1 MASSPAGGLRLPWP
15 APLLFFFIF
24 VFLISPLA
32 LVVAQD
38 LPPGFPGVLPPPEDM
53 PEISMGFMDGLALLM
68 FKECLGN
75 TATLS
80 SWTHGDPCDK
90 TRPPWAGVVCTGG
103 AVTGLRLR
111 GMGLSGTI
119 NETAID
125 PLTHIAGLRTIGL
138 SNNDFSGEIPPLSRL
153 VALKSI
159 FLSNNRFSGAIDGDY
174 FSDMTHLKKV
184 WLAGNSFT
192 GKIPPSLSKLPH
204 LIELHLENNQFSGD
218 IPAMSIPILSS
229 FNVSNN
235 RLEGA
240 VPAALRKFG
249 DSAFKGNA
257 GLCLPHAGNNS
268 CTAAAAAAPPP
279 EEEKEVRSWR
289 TVMVG
294 IVLATLLLAL
304 IAGLFIIKKR
314 RRDDFDTLGV
324 EHGGAGSESAR
335 MPPAAGGGGAVAGGS
350 ESRGN
355 SSRRT
360 SSGSHKRHDSSSR
373 KGSSVHS
380 KSSGGESPEHGELVV
395 LNQEKAGA
403 LAMADLMKAAAEM
416 LASSPLGTTYKV
428 ILPDGGAVAVKR
440 LRDVHRLGKDG
451 FEAEIR
457 RLGRLR
463 HPNVLPPL
471 AYHYSKKE
479 KLLLFEYVDKGS
491 LNYALHGDRG
501 AHHAALTWPTR
512 LRIVRGIA
520 RGMAYL
526 HSELAASD
534 VPHGNLKSC
543 NVLLGPTYEPLLV
556 DYGLTQLVNPSQAAI
571 AMFAYRSPEAV
582 QRRQVSPKC
591 DVYCLGVVVLE
602 VVTGKFPSQY
612 LSSGMGGT
620 DVVEWAAAAV
630 EERREAELIDPEI
643 IAGGGGKRSTAGM
656 ERLLR
661 IAAACTDPS
670 PENRPSMKEAARRI
684 EAVTVD
690 GSIAAADDEGG
701 AAAAP
706 PLKDGHAVLTTRLSA
721 RERNGESFGIS

>member
-1 MASSPAGGLRLPWP
+1 MATSPTGGLRLPWP
-15 APLLFFFIF
+15 APLFFFF
-24 VFLISPLA
+24 FFLLSPLA
-32 LVVAQD
+32 LAVAQE
-38 LPPGFPGVLPPPEDM
+38 LPPGFPGDM
-53 PEISMGFMDGLALLM
+53 PLPGDMPQISMGFMDGLALLI
-68 FKECLGN
+68 FKKYLGN
-75 TATLS
+75 TSLALS

-90 TRPPWAGVVCTGG
+90 TRPPWAGVICTGG
-103 AVTGLRLR
+103 AVTGIRLR
-111 GMGLSGTI
+111 GKGLFGTI

-159 FLSNNRFSGAIDGDY
+159 FLSNNRFSGVIDGDY

-192 GKIPPSLSKLPH
+192 GKIPPSLTKLPH
-204 LIELHLENNQFSGD
+204 LMELHLENNQFSGGL
-218 IPAMSIPILSS
+218 PAMNIPTLSS

-235 RLEGA
+235 RFEGA

-257 GLCLPHAGNNS
+257 GLCFPQAGNNS
-268 CTAAAAAAPPP
+268 CATAAAAAASPG
-279 EEEKEVRSWR
+279 EDKEVRSWR
-289 TVMVG
+289 AVMVG
-294 IVLATLLLAL
+294 IVLGTLLLAL

-314 RRDDFDTLGV
+314 RRGVFDTLGV
-324 EHGGAGSESAR
+324 EHGGAGLESAR
-335 MPPAAGGGGAVAGGS
+335 MPPAAGGGGQGGS
-350 ESRGN
+350 ERHGN

-360 SSGSHKRHDSSSR
+360 SSGGHKRHDSSSR
-373 KGSSVHS
+373 KGSVHS
-380 KSSGGESPEHGELVV
+380 KSSASSDSSELGELVL
-395 LNQEKAGA
+395 LNPEKAGT
-403 LAMADLMKAAAEM
+403 LVMADLMKAAAEV
-416 LASSPLGTTYKV
+416 LGSSPLGTTYKV
-428 ILPDGGAVAVKR
+428 ILTDGGAVAVKR
-440 LRDVHRLGKDG
+440 LRDLHRMGKDG

-471 AYHYSKKE
+471 AYHYDKKE
-479 KLLLFEYVDKGS
+479 KLVLFEYVDKGS
-491 LNYALHGDRG
+491 LLYALHGDRG
-501 AHHAALTWPTR
+501 AHHRALTWPTR

-543 NVLLGPTYEPLLV
+543 NVLLGPTYEPLLI
-556 DYGLTQLVNPSQAAI
+556 DYGLTPLVNPSQAAI
-571 AMFAYRSPEAV
+571 SMFAYRSPEAA

-620 DVVEWAAAAV
+620 DVVEWVAAAA

-643 IAGGGGKRSTAGM
+643 AAGGGAKRSTASI

-661 IAAACTDPS
+661 IAAACTDPR

-690 GSIAAADDEGG
+690 GSIAADDDSG
-701 AAAAP
+701 AAAAA
-706 PLKDGHAVLTTRLSA
+706 PLKEGHAVLTTRLSA
-721 RERNGESFGIS
+721 RERSGETFGIS

>member
-1 MASSPAGGLRLPWP
+1 MPLP
-15 APLLFFFIF
+15 
-24 VFLISPLA
+24 
-32 LVVAQD
+32 
-38 LPPGFPGVLPPPEDM
+38 GDM
-53 PEISMGFMDGLALLM
+53 PQISMGFMDGLALLM
-68 FKECLGN
+68 FKKYLGN
-75 TATLS
+75 TSLALS

-90 TRPPWAGVVCTGG
+90 TRPPWAGVICTGG
-103 AVTGLRLR
+103 AVTGIRLR
-111 GMGLSGTI
+111 GKGLFGTI

-125 PLTHIAGLRTIGL
+125 PLTHI
-138 SNNDFSGEIPPLSRL
+138 RL

-159 FLSNNRFSGAIDGDY
+159 FLSNNRFSGVIDGDY

-192 GKIPPSLSKLPH
+192 GKIPPSLTKLPH
-204 LIELHLENNQFSGD
+204 LMELHLENNQFSGGLPEMN
-218 IPAMSIPILSS
+218 IPTLSS

-235 RLEGA
+235 RFEGA

-257 GLCLPHAGNNS
+257 GLCFPQAGNNS
-268 CTAAAAAAPPP
+268 CATAAAAAASPG
-279 EEEKEVRSWR
+279 EDKEVRSWR
-289 TVMVG
+289 AVMVG
-294 IVLATLLLAL
+294 IVLGTLLLAL

-314 RRDDFDTLGV
+314 RRGVFDTLGV
-324 EHGGAGSESAR
+324 EHGGAGLESAR
-335 MPPAAGGGGAVAGGS
+335 MPPAAGGGGQGGS
-350 ESRGN
+350 ERHGN

-360 SSGSHKRHDSSSR
+360 SSGGHKRHDSSSR
-373 KGSSVHS
+373 KGSVHS
-380 KSSGGESPEHGELVV
+380 KSSASSDSSELGELVL
-395 LNQEKAGA
+395 LNPEKAGT
-403 LAMADLMKAAAEM
+403 LVMADLMKAAAEV
-416 LASSPLGTTYKV
+416 LGSSPLGTTYKV
-428 ILPDGGAVAVKR
+428 ILTDGGAVAVKR
-440 LRDVHRLGKDG
+440 LRDLHRMGKDG

-457 RLGRLR
+457 RLGRLC
-463 HPNVLPPL
+463 HPNVLPP
-471 AYHYSKKE
+471 SPTTTTRRRSS
-479 KLLLFEYVDKGS
+479 LL
-491 LNYALHGDRG
+491 YALHGDRG
-501 AHHAALTWPTR
+501 AHHGALTWPTR

-543 NVLLGPTYEPLLV
+543 NVLLGPTYEPLLI
-556 DYGLTQLVNPSQAAI
+556 DYGLTPLVNPSQAAI
-571 AMFAYRSPEAV
+571 SMFAYRSPEAA

-620 DVVEWAAAAV
+620 DVVEWVAAAA

-643 IAGGGGKRSTAGM
+643 AAGGGAKRSTASI

-661 IAAACTDPS
+661 IAAACTDPR

-690 GSIAAADDEGG
+690 GSIAADDDSG
-701 AAAAP
+701 AAAAA
-706 PLKDGHAVLTTRLSA
+706 PLKEGHAVLTTRLSA
-721 RERNGESFGIS
+721 RERSGETFGIS